1 MLFRQVSLAVLR
13 SFLFLKESGV
23 LTKTYFVLFLRVN
36 QEEESTLLLSLPKV
50 SAALLKWLKK
60 SKKRQALNQELL
72 FLVTFKEAAVRQF
85 VTELWQVK
93 WVVRRLSFYL
103 KVSRT
108 ESYVCNNM
116 KLLMLILKKVL
127 Q

>member
-1 MLFRQVSLAVLR
+1 MGRAAGYIAIQAGIACGAEVILVPERKWSFDEEVLR
-13 SFLFLKESGV
+13 PV
-23 LTKTYFVLFLRVN
+23 L
-36 QEEESTLLLSLPKV
+36 E
-50 SAALLKWLKK
+50 
-60 SKKRQALNQELL
+60 ALNQELL
-72 FLVTFKEAAVRQF
+72 FLVTFKEVAVRQF